1 MSRETSRRYARPH
14 RPRAIALANRVGRIA
29 ARAGLETPLGERSLV
44 AAARRQTGLHFFG
57 DEAFRVPLRRLLA
70 AIEAE
75 ARLHPVGRFM
85 VRQLLLRALAVRL
98 RIAAL
103 FDLHPEIAQEPVRA
117 PVFIVGLQ
125 RTGTT
130 LLQRLLA
137 LHPGLRALAAWE
149 AVHPAP
155 FLERRTRPGRPDPR
169 IAQAELA
176 ERAARYMAPDF
187 FAIHPIVAQG
197 HEEDS
202 LAFDPSFHT
211 TTAEA
216 LMNVPSFT
224 AWLESVDDRPAY
236 REYRGVIQLLL
247 WQRPG
252 PGRGGALR
260 WLGKTPLHLEHLDA
274 LLETFPDATIVHTHR
289 DPARTLAS
297 LCSMLAH
304 GRGFFSDRVDA
315 HEIGRQW
322 LAKTR
327 RMTQRGIAARAA
339 AGEGPFVDVHY
350 RELVEDPIKQVQRI
364 CDAARVPLPPEA
376 ERAMRGFLAAH
387 PQHEHGVH
395 AYALE
400 DFGLDPAHV
409 EAAFAPYRERYSI
422 EREPD

>member
-1 MSRETSRRYARPH
+1 MSRETSRRYEAPH
-14 RPRAIALANRVGRIA
+14 RPRAVAIANRIGALA
-29 ARAGLETPLGERSLV
+29 ARAGLEASLDERSLV

-57 DEAFRVPLRRLLA
+57 DEAFRPPLRRLLA
-70 AIEAE
+70 ATLAE
-75 ARLHPVGRFM
+75 AHLHPFGRFM
-85 VRQLLLRALAVRL
+85 IRQVLLRALAVRL

-103 FDLHPEIAQEPVRA
+103 RDRHPEIAQERVRA
-117 PVFIVGLQ
+117 PIFIVGLQ

-137 LHPGLRALAAWE
+137 LHPELRALAAWE
-149 AVHPAP
+149 AVNPAP
-155 FLERRTRPGRPDPR
+155 LLERRPRPGRPDPR

-187 FAIHPIVAQG
+187 FAIHPIVAHGQ
-197 HEEDS
+197 EEDS
-202 LAFDPSFHT
+202 LAFDPSLHT

-224 AWLESVDDRPAY
+224 AWLETVDHRPAY
-236 REYRGVIQLLL
+236 LEYRGVIQLLL

-252 PGRGGALR
+252 PGRGGSVR
-260 WLGKTPLHLEHLDA
+260 WLGKTPLHLEYLDV

-304 GRGFFSDRVDA
+304 GRGFFSDHVDA
-315 HEIGRQW
+315 REIGRQW

-327 RMTQRGIAARAA
+327 RMTERGIAARDR
-339 AGEGPFVDVHY
+339 AGEAPFVDVHY
-350 RELVEDPIKQVQRI
+350 RDLALDPLKQVQRI
-364 CDAARVPLPPEA
+364 CDAAGAPLASSAEA
-376 ERAMRGFLAAH
+376 AMRAFLAAH

-395 AYALE
+395 AYSLA
-400 DFGLDPAHV
+400 DFGLDPAEV
-409 EAAFAPYRERYSI
+409 ERAFAPYRERYAI
-422 EREPD
+422 DPD